1 MACNRANTPAGHP
14 ALGGASG
21 KLVVDGDGNSF
32 LVDAGLDAEIRVGQV
47 PYKGLTN
54 YNVPQLYI
62 DSLGHV
68 KTHYV
73 PQLVKKTH
81 YVPQL
86 QVDGDG
92 NVVGL
97 NTGVKNSQVPAES
110 LVTLK
115 TALASGALLLIDG
128 NGNIIDVNTG
138 LDNSQVQVEQNDY
151 RISQSA
157 VNYVPQNVKTHYVP
171 QLVKTH
177 YVPQHVKTHHVPL
190 LQVDGDGNIVG
201 LNTGVQNSQVSAE
214 RLVNLNT
221 ALASGA
227 LLLID
232 GNGNFVDVNTGIDKT
247 QVLMEQN
254 DNLDYAPDYR
264 GGQSYRPARA
274 RRF

>member
-138 LDNSQVQVEQNDY
+138 LDNSQVQV
-151 RISQSA
+151 
-157 VNYVPQNVKTHYVP
+157 
-171 QLVKTH
+171 
-177 YVPQHVKTHHVPL
+177 
-190 LQVDGDGNIVG
+190 DGDGNIVG

-214 RLVNLNT
+214 SLVNLNT

-232 GNGNFVDVNTGIDKT
+232 GNGNFVDVNTGLDKT